1 MAKRATWIVLAT
13 LVLAIALAPSVR
25 AGDKEQQ
32 MFLVEDNPVVPAQ
45 IEAYEAFVKEF
56 VAQMQAFE
64 FPYPC
69 YTYMTS
75 DLHYLYVFPVADFAD
90 IGKLFASVNEMVAK
104 WGKDKF
110 AETVEKSVG
119 TYKYQK
125 FSLYLYRPELSY
137 VPEGMKEG
145 PESLKFMFWGTVQGQ
160 PGRQKELE
168 ASFKQFVD
176 LYQGKKVQH
185 GWRTYMTVFGGKSP
199 EYVYSEHGPSAAK
212 FWTEV
217 EEIDKEMGEP
227 AKKAWMEMTKVI
239 RGYHYSTG
247 SYRPDLSYIP
257 KAAQK
262 EPEQKEGMEPKK
274 KEMQKKMEEE
284 KKQ

>member
-1 MAKRATWIVLAT
+1 VVKRASWIVLGA
-13 LVLAIALAPSVR
+13 LVLVTALTPPAW
-25 AGDKEQQ
+25 AGDKEPQ
-32 MFLVEDNPVVPAQ
+32 MVLVEDNPVVPAQ
-45 IEAYEAFVKEF
+45 VEAYEAFVKEF
-56 VAQMQAFE
+56 VAQMEAFK

-69 YTYMTS
+69 YTYTTS

-90 IGKLFASVNEMVAK
+90 IGKLFAAVNEMVAK
-104 WGKDKF
+104 WGKEKF
-110 AETVEKSVG
+110 AETVKKSVG

-125 FSLYLYRPELSY
+125 FSLYLYRSELSY
-137 VPEGMKEG
+137 VPEGVKED
-145 PESLKFMFWGTVQGQ
+145 PENLKFVFWGTVQGQ

-185 GWRTYMTVFGGKSP
+185 GWRTYMTVFGGKGP
-199 EYVYSEHGPSAAK
+199 EYVYSEHGPSAGK

-217 EEIDKEMGEP
+217 EEIDKEIGEP

-257 KAAQK
+257 KADQQK
-262 EPEQKEGMEPKK
+262 QEQEK
-274 KEMQKKMEEE
+274 KEMQKKTEGK

>member
-1 MAKRATWIVLAT
+1 MAKRVTWIVLGA
-13 LVLAIALAPSVR
+13 LVLVTAVAPQAW
-25 AGDKEQQ
+25 AGDKQPQ

-56 VAQMQAFE
+56 VAKMEAFE

-90 IGKLFASVNEMVAK
+90 IGKLFAAVNEMVAK
-104 WGKDKF
+104 WGKEAF
-110 AETVEKSVG
+110 AETEKKSIG

-125 FSLYLYRPELSY
+125 FSLYLHRPELSY
-137 VPEGMKEG
+137 VPEGEKAS
-145 PESLKFMFWGTVQGQ
+145 PENLKFVFWGTVQGQ

-168 ASFKQFVD
+168 ASFKQFVE

-185 GWRTYMTVFGGKSP
+185 GWQTYMTVFGGKGP
-199 EYVYSEHGPSAAK
+199 QYVYMEHGPSAGK

-217 EEIDKEMGEP
+217 EQMDQEIGEP

-257 KAAQK
+257 KAAQEK
-262 EPEQKEGMEPKK
+262 QEQKKEMEQKK
-274 KEMQKKMEEE
+274 KMQKKMEE
-284 KKQ
+284 KKK